1 MSTNKI
7 LGLENP
13 FERTVLM
20 SHRARELFYG
30 AEKKVAI
37 NTKSPMLIA
46 IKEISEG
53 HISIEELSIRTSA
66 EIRAKRSNGDTNAID
81 VLKAVEQDDKAN
93 SLQELKLN
101 ESINKNDI
109 FSAHNIEIED

>member
-13 FERTVLM
+13 FEKTVLM

-30 AEKKVAI
+30 AEKKI
-37 NTKSPMLIA
+37 STKTKSPMLIA
-46 IKEISEG
+46 VKEIAGG
-53 HISIEELSIRTSA
+53 HISIDELAIRATA
-66 EIRAKRSNGDTNAID
+66 EIKAKRSNGDTNAID

-93 SLQELKLN
+93 SGQELNLN
-101 ESINKNDI
+101 ESIIKNDI